1 MNARVVGAI
10 ARGVTRIP
18 VFHATENH
26 ARPSRHV
33 SRALFSETRASR
45 RSPVGSRLDRLD
57 DSTLT

>member
-1 MNARVVGAI
+1 VNARVVGAI
-10 ARGVTRIP
+10 ARGVTRIRFFTRP
-18 VFHATENH
+18 KT